1 MIAATI
7 SEAIPS
13 AWSKPVVRMTS
24 PAIAVKTK
32 AARSVRMCWKA
43 PSTLSESRFAFD
55 ERPGRDQVDDDPEDC
70 DREDDPALDV
80 GRIDQ
85 PPDPLVDD
93 QQPEHEQG
101 GAVELGAE
109 DAGALPAERQRPAGR
124 AGGEADRDQRQD
136 QGAGVGQHVGR
147 VGEQRQRV
155 GDDPDDH
162 LDRHEPEDQRQ
173 GDRQLRAIG
182 IGGDRVRMAGVRG
195 MVVSMLG
202 RHGHEATRLSRHPQ
216 PTAPAV
222 SGYDCLA
229 ARRRNLSTRPP
240 VSTSFCLPV

>member
-1 MIAATI
+1 MIAATS

-43 PSTLSESRFAFD
+43 PSTLSESRFAF
-55 ERPGRDQVDDDPEDC
+55 ESVQVATRLTTMPS
-70 DREDDPALDV
+70 RATAKTIPPSTA
-80 GRIDQ
+80 GGSIK

-195 MVVSMLG
+195 MVVSMVG
-202 RHGHEATRLSRHPQ
+202 RHGHEATRLFR
-216 PTAPAV
+216 
-222 SGYDCLA
+222 SGSPA
-229 ARRRNLSTRPP
+229 ARSRPGRG
-240 VSTSFCLPV
+240 